1 VDRIYVLE
9 LWRPGR
15 YPSTCVSR
23 VGLLT
28 RSGLRA
34 LLLLLCG
41 WKPTSY
47 WAFKAWWDRL
57 AAGERTARSAFLHG
71 LQRAD
76 AAWGAVYRQQ
86 GDALQK
92 SRESLRAAD
101 KELGGMRAAN
111 ERLRRELDQ
120 AVDRA
125 SEAEERVKR
134 LTTPVTRDYE

>member
-1 VDRIYVLE
+1 MCSQHMAPWSVPEHMRK
-9 LWRPGR
+9 P
-15 YPSTCVSR
+15 SR
-23 VGLLT
+23 VPDSVRSSRPALAPVWAEADELL
-28 RSGLRA
+28 
-34 LLLLLCG
+34 
-41 WKPTSY
+41 
-47 WAFKAWWDRL
+47 AFKAWWDRL

-76 AAWGAVYRQQ
+76 AAWGVVYRQQ
-86 GDALQK
+86 GDELQK

-134 LTTPVTRDYE
+134 LTTPVSRDYE